1 MLAVEIAQKSNT
13 LGLACD
19 LVTGEERKFADPE
32 GKFISSDDGL
42 CVVSN
47 IYLQCI
53 SLFHSRFI
61 LFVLFHV
68 QCIFE
73 SGHQALQVQNS
84 LLLLNLSLK
93 LHGSCRFFLKSITA
107 YNFCIIFII

>member
-53 SLFHSRFI
+53 S
-61 LFVLFHV
+61 
-68 QCIFE
+68 
-73 SGHQALQVQNS
+73 
-84 LLLLNLSLK
+84 
-93 LHGSCRFFLKSITA
+93 
-107 YNFCIIFII
+107 

>member
-1 MLAVEIAQKSNT
+1 MLAVEIAQKSNS

-47 IYLQCI
+47 IYSQYI
-53 SLFHSRFI
+53 HIIHSR
-61 LFVLFHV
+61 FVLFHI
-68 QCIFE
+68 QCISG
-73 SGHQALQVQNS
+73 SGH
-84 LLLLNLSLK
+84 
-93 LHGSCRFFLKSITA
+93 
-107 YNFCIIFII
+107 

>member
-47 IYLQCI
+47 IFSQCI
-53 SLFHSRFI
+53 SLFNSRFI
-61 LFVLFHV
+61 LFVFYLL
-68 QCIFE
+68 QCISE
-73 SGHQALQVQNS
+73 SGHQAQHVQNS

-93 LHGSCRFFLKSITA
+93 LHVDFSQKHYHIQHLLKMYLVI
-107 YNFCIIFII
+107 